1 VPPASASLYRRH
13 RPRSF
18 ADVVGQEHVVR
29 TLSNAIEQEKVHHA
43 YLFVGSRGT
52 GKTSMAK
59 ILAASLNC
67 EQGPTVSPCG
77 VCESCVTIASATS
90 LDVMEMDAASNN
102 SVDDIRELRE
112 KVAYAPVSGRH
123 KVYILDEAH
132 MLSPQAWNA
141 FLKTLEEP
149 PPHTIFVLATTEA
162 NKVLPTVVDRCHRF
176 DFGRPTVTQIAS
188 VLRRVADAEQIS
200 IPDEACALIARS
212 ATGSFRDA
220 LGTLEQ
226 LLAYSGST
234 IALEDVLAVLG
245 AADADLLFGAV
256 DAVAAGDG
264 RSALLAAARLAESG
278 RDIGRFFSDLEAHTR
293 ALLVVQTLGE
303 VPPELQVTAEQDER
317 LREQA
322 ARVGQTDVVRI
333 LDLIASGLRAM
344 KDGSDART
352 QLELALVKAAVPK
365 VDASAKALQ
374 SRLERLEAGTSARPP
389 QPTPRAPEVP
399 ATAAGRAAPP
409 AAAVPAS
416 AAPPANGAAS
426 EPAPAADPAP
436 PAAAPQPNGAPRE
449 AAPPAAAAPP
459 ASAAPPAAAPPPAAE
474 APPAN
479 GAASEPAPA
488 ADPAPPR
495 FAPPAEPARH
505 GAASPAAGPEP
516 AVAAVAVI
524 EQDAAGSEP
533 IVAAVG
539 LDLDGFAELWP
550 AVIES
555 IQGERPLLAE
565 HLKVARPTALGDGE
579 LTLAWAET
587 SGLSRRK
594 AEDPPNR
601 ELIGRAIRAV
611 TGASLRLAHEMRADT
626 PAAEAPTLTED
637 ELIERFVEEFEAEI
651 LPAPEAETKPEE
663 TP

>member
-1 VPPASASLYRRH
+1 M
-13 RPRSF
+13 
-18 ADVVGQEHVVR
+18 R
-29 TLSNAIEQEKVHHA
+29 TLSNAIEQDKVHHA

-67 EQGPTVSPCG
+67 EHGPTIQPCG
-77 VCESCVTIASATS
+77 VCESCVTIAAASS
-90 LDVMEMDAASNN
+90 LDVIEMDAASNN
-102 SVDDIRELRE
+102 SVDDIRDLRE

-132 MLSPQAWNA
+132 MLSTAAWNA

-176 DFGRPTVTQIAS
+176 DFGRPTVAQIAA

-200 IPDEACALIARS
+200 IPDEASALIARS

-226 LLAYSGST
+226 LLAYSGAS

-256 DAVAAGDG
+256 DAVAAGDA
-264 RSALLAAARLAESG
+264 RTALLSAARLAESG
-278 RDIGRFFSDLEAHTR
+278 RDIGRFFSDLEAHAR
-293 ALLVVQTLGE
+293 ALLVVQTLGGE

-333 LDLIASGLRAM
+333 LDLIAVGLRAM

-352 QLELALVKAAVPK
+352 QLELALVKAAVPT
-365 VDASAKALQ
+365 VDASAKAMQ
-374 SRLERLEAGTSARPP
+374 SRLERLEAGRPAAAAALAG
-389 QPTPRAPEVP
+389 RAPSVP
-399 ATAAGRAAPP
+399 ATAAGRAAEPPRAAPPGANGAPAAPPPATAPEVSSRPPEGATPP
-409 AAAVPAS
+409 AAAEAQS
-416 AAPPANGAAS
+416 R
-426 EPAPAADPAP
+426 PAP
-436 PAAAPQPNGAPRE
+436 PAAAEPAPT
-449 AAPPAAAAPP
+449 APAPPAA
-459 ASAAPPAAAPPPAAE
+459 
-474 APPAN
+474 
-479 GAASEPAPA
+479 
-488 ADPAPPR
+488 
-495 FAPPAEPARH
+495 
-505 GAASPAAGPEP
+505 PEP
-516 AVAAVAVI
+516 TIAAVAVI
-524 EQDAAGSEP
+524 ESDAPGAEP
-533 IVAAVG
+533 IVAAVA

-565 HLKVARPTALGDGE
+565 HLKVARPAALGDGE

-594 AEDPPNR
+594 AEDVSNR

-611 TGASLRLAHEMRADT
+611 TGASLRLAHEMRADV
-626 PAAEAPTLTED
+626 PAASAPTLSED
-637 ELIERFVEEFEAEI
+637 ELIERFVEDFEAEI
-651 LPAPEAETKPEE
+651 LAAPETETEE